1 MSKVGEIVAHYSRN
15 NNIINF
21 GVITSHETRD
31 NDEWIKVRWTNREF
45 QIDEELISKELW
57 MSKNE
62 VELIE
67 PFGLLSDLHLAMI
80 EQAKVHFVTDDK

>member
-1 MSKVGEIVAHYSRN
+1 MSKIGEIVAHYSKN

-31 NDEWIKVRWTNREF
+31 KDEWIKVRWTNREF
-45 QIDEELISKELW
+45 QTDDELISEELW

-62 VELIE
+62 VEVVE

-80 EQAKVHFVTDDK
+80 EQAKVHFVKDDK